1 MSSLLWIG
9 IGGFLGAISRFLISG
24 AVNRM
29 TGSGFPYGTMAVN
42 VIGSFMIGF
51 LFLYFENHASSS
63 MRALLVT
70 GLLGALTTFSTFSL
84 ETVLLLQEQF
94 YMKAGINILLNV
106 AFSLMATI
114 LAMLVYRK
122 FYGI

>member
-1 MSSLLWIG
+1 MGSLLWIG

-24 AVNRM
+24 VVNRM

-63 MRALLVT
+63 MRALWVT